1 MTSFLMESEQVQ
13 AKNHSLGILSIAFIF
28 LLSLLQISPANAQ
41 NTRPARNLMDAGVSS
56 INITPEWP
64 VRLAGF
70 AIRSKDEAQ
79 GTILPLN
86 AKALALGNDKQGPSV
101 IITVDL
107 IGIPWNVTKEVAKR
121 LNEKTGLDPARLAIC
136 ASHTHSGPELGGL
149 LNILQYRSSTAF
161 SDSLIAKEQMNR
173 ISLYVEQLTDKLEKV
188 ALEAM
193 DARKPSYLSW
203 TQGKVDFSKNRRMAD
218 GPVDHSLPLLRVT
231 DPKGNLKALF
241 LNYSCHAVS
250 LDGSNNK
257 YHGDWVGE
265 AQRLIE
271 LNHPGVI
278 ALHAVGCGADANP
291 TLAGLEKLNQFQRV
305 DHYAK
310 MITDEVERLLGTEF
324 KPISKPPV
332 GKVKVVELPYAH
344 VPGLREMVGQTDDK
358 TVKGYYYRL
367 ALNEIARGKVIP
379 NSLTY
384 PIQVWTF
391 GNDLAMVFLAGEVVS
406 DYSLR
411 IKREFDLNRLWVNGY
426 SNDVPCYI
434 PSTRALKEP
443 RYSYEAVSSMYYYH
457 KPSPFALNVEEIIMA
472 GVHNL
477 LPPKFLT
484 SK

>member
-1 MTSFLMESEQVQ
+1 MLFPKVKFGS
-13 AKNHSLGILSIAFIF
+13 AGKRF
-28 LLSLLQISPANAQ
+28 LLSILVLLAFVEVSFGQKINSSHVM
-41 NTRPARNLMDAGVSS
+41 MDAGVSS

-70 AIRSKDEAQ
+70 AVRSKAEAE
-79 GTILPLN
+79 GTLLQLN
-86 AKALALGNDKQGPSV
+86 AKALALGSDKQGSSV

-121 LNEKTGLDPARLAIC
+121 LSDKTGLNPAQLAIS
-136 ASHTHSGPELGGL
+136 ASHTHSGPELGDL
-149 LNILQYRSSTAF
+149 LNILQYRGATAF

-173 ISLYVEQLTDKLEKV
+173 ISLYVEQLTDKLEQV
-188 ALEAM
+188 AL
-193 DARKPSYLSW
+193 DALKSRKPSYISW
-203 TQGKVDFSKNRRMAD
+203 TQGKVDFAKNRRLAD

-231 DPKGNLKALF
+231 DPNGTLKALF
-241 LNYSCHAVS
+241 LNYSCHAVA

-265 AQRLIE
+265 AQLLIE
-271 LNHPGVI
+271 KNHPGVI

-291 TLAGLEKLNQFQRV
+291 TLTGLESLSQLQRV

-310 MITDEVERLLGTEF
+310 LISDEVNRLLTTDF
-324 KPISKPPV
+324 QPLSKAPV
-332 GKVKVVELPYAH
+332 GKIRVIELPYAH
-344 VPGLREMVGQTDDK
+344 VPTVKEMVAQTEDK

-367 ALNEIARGKVIP
+367 ALNEIARGRVIAS
-379 NSLTY
+379 NLTY
-384 PIQVWTF
+384 PVQAWTF
-391 GNDLAMVFLAGEVVS
+391 GKDLAMVFLAGEVVS

-411 IKREFDLNRLWVNGY
+411 IKREFDVKRVWVNGY

-434 PSTRALKEP
+434 PSSRALREP

-457 KPSPFALNVEEIIMA
+457 KPSPFAPNVEELIISA
-472 GVHNL
+472 VHDL
-477 LPPKFLT
+477 IPSRFVT